1 MLYHLTKLALSEE
14 SAWVLHSNAPYSR
27 NLPIERLFWQVIV
40 MRWNPVQSGNSQTGQ
55 KLKLNIL
62 FRIAPNRVEWYVS
75 SLNSTFNLDISISQ
89 STSKLNFYWFEFCQQ
104 PCLVGN
110 TRSHS
115 NTEVRQNWALI
126 VLGWETAWEL
136 QVQLVW
142 VWILML
148 LQDEGTVSMW
158 PPLMVVKPRC
168 PSQVEHLQR
177 VQLVFILQQIS
188 QLRISLLQPVSFFY
202 FRLQI
207 KLLYSPLHDSWLLF
221 FCQVM

>member
-1 MLYHLTKLALSEE
+1 M
-14 SAWVLHSNAPYSR
+14 
-27 NLPIERLFWQVIV
+27 
-40 MRWNPVQSGNSQTGQ
+40 
-55 KLKLNIL
+55 
-62 FRIAPNRVEWYVS
+62 
-75 SLNSTFNLDISISQ
+75 
-89 STSKLNFYWFEFCQQ
+89 
-104 PCLVGN
+104 
-110 TRSHS
+110 
-115 NTEVRQNWALI
+115 
-126 VLGWETAWEL
+126 
-136 QVQLVW
+136 QLVW

-148 LQDEGTVSMW
+148 LQDEGTVGSMW

-221 FCQVM
+221 FAKSCKRGYLEECVSPDSGFYVWF

>member
-1 MLYHLTKLALSEE
+1 M
-14 SAWVLHSNAPYSR
+14 
-27 NLPIERLFWQVIV
+27 
-40 MRWNPVQSGNSQTGQ
+40 
-55 KLKLNIL
+55 
-62 FRIAPNRVEWYVS
+62 
-75 SLNSTFNLDISISQ
+75 
-89 STSKLNFYWFEFCQQ
+89 
-104 PCLVGN
+104 
-110 TRSHS
+110 
-115 NTEVRQNWALI
+115 
-126 VLGWETAWEL
+126 
-136 QVQLVW
+136 QLVW

-207 KLLYSPLHDSWLLF
+207 KLLYSPLHDSWLLIF
-221 FCQVM
+221 LPSHVNAAIWKSVFHRIRDFMFGLNR